1 MILEKIKSANI
12 TALKEKD
19 TVARNIYSVILN
31 KIMLEQI
38 KKREKNETITD
49 SDILNILQ
57 KSLKELGDEKDGYQ
71 KAGNAEKVEYIKRQ
85 EEIIKNYMPRSLS
98 EQEIYDIISALDD
111 KSIGNVMKKFKTE
124 YAGACDMKLVQA
136 VLKRF

>member
-38 KKREKNETITD
+38 KKREKNEPITD

-71 KAGNAEKVEYIKRQ
+71 KVGNAEKVEYIKRQ

-98 EQEIYDIISALDD
+98 EQEIYDNLSA
-111 KSIGNVMKKFKTE
+111 
-124 YAGACDMKLVQA
+124 
-136 VLKRF
+136 